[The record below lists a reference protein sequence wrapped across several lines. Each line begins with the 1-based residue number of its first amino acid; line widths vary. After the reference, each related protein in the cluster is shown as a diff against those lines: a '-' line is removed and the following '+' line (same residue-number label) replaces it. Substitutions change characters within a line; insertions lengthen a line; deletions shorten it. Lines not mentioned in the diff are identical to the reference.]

1 MKYTIPLI
9 GTQSI
14 DHHSGGNLAF
24 NIGELGRLFFGAC
37 LLILNV
43 GLEAVVEVVDAHTR
57 VDYGNHDEDQ
67 GNDSEEGH

>member
-1 MKYTIPLI
+1 MKYTIPLV

-24 NIGELGRLFFGAC
+24 NIGELGRFLLGAN

-43 GLEAVVEVVDAHTR
+43 GLETMVEIVDAHAR
-57 VDYGNHDEDQ
+57 VDNGNHDEDQ
-67 GNDSEEGH
+67 GNDGEEGH